1 MARRVL
7 DVADETGEAERGPRE
22 AREARK
28 AREHS
33 PIRSRAELRAMI
45 VPTEYERRSCAGTG
59 PRLRAMELREARKDP
74 KVRLGDELAAA
85 AASDDAR
92 KVQALLDQG
101 ADPNYINF
109 MVDFT
114 HPLCRTK
121 SAEEAKVLLAHPK
134 INVNVRDMND
144 YSILSNMVLHNRHN
158 VELVAAIL
166 QHKDL
171 DVHASCP
178 IETAARFASVKMIQK
193 LLEHPNLDINDR
205 CGLLHCAMKRTDPVA
220 VDLATWLLQHDLDL
234 NLRRE
239 DGTTALM
246 HLSGTDSM
254 TIEIGENET
263 VKRKKIAAQQV
274 QMLKMLLE
282 RPDLEVNSTD
292 SKQLT
297 ALHHFSIA
305 GRSDLVQLLLQDARS
320 LPSLLQHDAEGR
332 TPLDAVTAEKNLERK
347 PWAPA
352 PKLAQYDEVISLLT
366 TAMERHKAELKKLC
380 PAELAKHPGTWS
392 MAVESLMK

>member
-1 MARRVL
+1 MARCTFDL
-7 DVADETGEAERGPRE
+7 AERDPRE
-22 AREARK
+22 

-33 PIRSRAELRAMI
+33 PIRSRAELEAMI
-45 VPTEYERRSCAGTG
+45 VPTEYERRSCAGTV
-59 PRLRAMELREARKDP
+59 PRLRAMELREARKNP
-74 KVRLGDELAAA
+74 KVRLGDELSAA
-85 AASDDAR
+85 AASNDAR

-109 MVDFT
+109 MVNCD

-121 SAEEAKVLLAHPK
+121 SAEVAKVLLAHPK
-134 INVNVRDMND
+134 INVNVKDMND

-178 IETAARFASVKMIQK
+178 IQTAARFASVNMIQK

-220 VDLATWLLQHDLDL
+220 VDLAAWLLQHDTLDL

-274 QMLKMLLE
+274 QMLKMLLV
-282 RPDLEVNSTD
+282 RPDLEVNATD

-305 GRSDLVQLLLQDARS
+305 GRSDLVELLLQDARC

-352 PKLAQYDEVISLLT
+352 PKLAKYDEVIALLT
-366 TAMERHKAELKKLC
+366 KAMERHKAELKKLC
-380 PAELAKHPGTWS
+380 PAELSKHPGTWS
-392 MAVESLMK
+392 MAVESLMT

>member
-1 MARRVL
+1 MARRTFDL
-7 DVADETGEAERGPRE
+7 AERDPRE
-22 AREARK
+22 

-33 PIRSRAELRAMI
+33 PIRRRAELEAMI
-45 VPTEYERRSCAGTG
+45 VPTEYERRSCAGTV
-59 PRLRAMELREARKDP
+59 PRLRAMELREARKNP
-74 KVRLGDELAAA
+74 KVRLGDELSAA
-85 AASDDAR
+85 AASNDAR

-109 MVDFT
+109 MVNCD

-121 SAEEAKVLLAHPK
+121 SAEVAKVLLAHPK
-134 INVNVRDMND
+134 INVNVKDMND

-178 IETAARFASVKMIQK
+178 IQTAARFASVNMIQK

-220 VDLATWLLQHDLDL
+220 VDLAAWLLQHDTLDL

-274 QMLKMLLE
+274 QMLKMLLV
-282 RPDLEVNSTD
+282 RPDLEVNATD

-305 GRSDLVQLLLQDARS
+305 GRSDLVELLLQDARC
-320 LPSLLQHDAEGR
+320 LPRLLQHDAEGR
-332 TPLDAVTAEKNLERK
+332 TPLDAVMAEKNLERK

-352 PKLAQYDEVISLLT
+352 PKLAKYDEVIALLT
-366 TAMERHKAELKKLC
+366 KAMERHKAELKKLC
-380 PAELAKHPGTWS
+380 PAELSKHPGTWS
-392 MAVESLMK
+392 MAVESLMT